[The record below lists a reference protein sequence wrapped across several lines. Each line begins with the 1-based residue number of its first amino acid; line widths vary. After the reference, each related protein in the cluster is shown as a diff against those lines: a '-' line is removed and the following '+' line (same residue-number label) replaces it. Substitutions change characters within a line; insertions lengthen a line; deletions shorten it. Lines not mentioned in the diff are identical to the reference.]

1 MKKFFIIMLSVFG
14 ISAYLFSQNVNEY
27 DKGYIASVKMDKC
40 MKVKDY
46 PGKDVRP
53 SALLKNPSCDIS
65 SYSEDINS
73 LIIICTDKIAGKSF
87 IYSYALTLEV
97 CNMSLEVAKKSG
109 Y

>member
-1 MKKFFIIMLSVFG
+1 MKKLLIFVITLSVV
-14 ISAYLFSQNVNEY
+14 ACLYAQNLTEY
-27 DKGYIASVKMDKC
+27 DKGYIASIRNDSC
-40 MKVKDY
+40 MKVSDY

-53 SALLKNPSCDIS
+53 SALLKNPSCEIS